1 MKLKELINIE
11 ENLLIFEEQ
20 YKFNLSVQDYIILN
34 NCLNNIGE
42 ITSIYF
48 KLIESYHNELINE
61 KSVEIDI
68 KTLLKEY
75 NDKLLCGDI
84 LCDVNDG
91 LNIINKYKNNEN

>member
-11 ENLLIFEEQ
+11 EKLLIFEEQ

-48 KLIESYHNELINE
+48 KLIESYHNELVNA
-61 KSVEIDI
+61 KSVETDI
-68 KTLLKEY
+68 KILLKEY

-84 LCDVNDG
+84 SCDVNDG